1 MQWYKKLRGDILANC
16 FLYMQIIHLCR
27 GISKN
32 NHGKSTGTE
41 PIQQVQSDPGT
52 EDITDVSQESE
63 TPELFETSASAD

>member
-1 MQWYKKLRGDILANC
+1 
-16 FLYMQIIHLCR
+16 MQIIHLCR

-41 PIQQVQSDPGT
+41 TIQQVQSDPGT